1 MNRKEAMEYI
11 NKTTWRGSRL
21 GLDRMEKLLKLIGNP
36 EKKLKFIH
44 IAGTNGKGSTA
55 AMLASVLTEAGYKT
69 GLFTSPYIHS
79 FHERIKV
86 NGKNIPEEE
95 LTATITYLKR
105 FIESM
110 EDKPTEFELITVI
123 AFLYFQACQCDI
135 VVIEVGLGGRLDST
149 NVIPTPEAA
158 VITAIDM
165 DHMNEL
171 GDTIEKIA
179 YEKAGIIKEY
189 GDVILYQQKE
199 SVYEVIRTI
208 CHQKSSSLHLV
219 EFKNLEILSSN
230 LEEQKLKFEGFKEV
244 VIRLLGEY
252 QQKNTAVVLKTI
264 EVLRTK
270 GWVISDQALHD
281 GLKKTTWPGR
291 FEVLNRAPCFIVD
304 GAHNP
309 NGVQALVKNME
320 LYFSGKKKLFLVGV
334 LKDKDYSTMIQ
345 LIAPYGDQWIVVQ
358 PENERAL
365 STVDLTKILKEKYN
379 KDVIEAANVRE
390 GVNLALKLA
399 EEEQI
404 IISFGSLYMVGEIR
418 EAIYHKQIL

>member
-110 EDKPTEFELITVI
+110 EDKPTEFELITVV

-135 VVIEVGLGGRLDST
+135 VVLEVGLGGRLDST

-208 CHQKSSSLHLV
+208 CDQKSSSLHLV

-264 EVLRTK
+264 EVLQTK

-309 NGVQALVKNME
+309 NGVQSLVKNME

-334 LKDKDYSTMIQ
+334 LKDKDYLTMIQ

-365 STVDLTKILKEKYN
+365 STVDLAKVLKEKYN

-418 EAIYHKQIL
+418 EAIYHN

>member
-110 EDKPTEFELITVI
+110 EDKPTEFELMTVI

-135 VVIEVGLGGRLDST
+135 VVLEVGLGGRLDST

-208 CHQKSSSLHLV
+208 CDQKSSSLHLV

-264 EVLRTK
+264 EVLQTK
-270 GWVISDQALHD
+270 GWVISDQALYD

-309 NGVQALVKNME
+309 NGVQSLVKNME

-334 LKDKDYSTMIQ
+334 LKDKDYLTMIQ

-365 STVDLTKILKEKYN
+365 STVDLAKVLKEKYN